1 MYLFQVLKAGEN
13 VVTPPANAE
22 KQPEMNGGPSP
33 EKKEVQSP
41 PEPPSKRKRIQ
52 DKIRFEDLQGDD
64 TAGKELPQLA
74 LSRVRIQLASLISL
88 RLYRLLYEGGQKCF
102 YFNKF

>member
-1 MYLFQVLKAGEN
+1 MYLLQVLKAGEN
-13 VVTPPANAE
+13 VVAPSTNVE

-52 DKIRFEDLQGDD
+52 DKIRFEDLQGDEM
-64 TAGKELPQLA
+64 AGKELPQLE
-74 LSRVRIQLASLISL
+74 LSRVRI
-88 RLYRLLYEGGQKCF
+88 
-102 YFNKF
+102 